1 MNFIKEHKIAIIVIS
16 VCLILI
22 ILAGLSI
29 SKMMFPS
36 SAEDING
43 DRLVNAVAVEPEK
56 ITQIL
61 TELKGKSSVIDV
73 TYNKNIRILKF
84 LISFKPDTKLEDA
97 KKLTSIITS
106 NLTNDILNYYD
117 IEVFLEADNSEFPAI
132 GQCFKGEK
140 TFYFNGDGGL
150 EDEK

>member
-1 MNFIKEHKIAIIVIS
+1 MNFIKEHKIAIIVIT

-43 DRLVNAVAVEPEK
+43 DRLINAVTINQEDIDKV
-56 ITQIL
+56 L
-61 TELKGKSSVIDV
+61 TKLKDKSSVVDA
-73 TYNKNIRILKF
+73 TYNKNVRILKF
-84 LISFKPDTKLEDA
+84 FISFKSDTKLEDA
-97 KKLTSIITS
+97 KKITSIITS

-150 EDEK
+150 EDEQ

>member
-56 ITQIL
+56 INQIL

-140 TFYFNGDGGL
+140 TFYFNGDGEL

>member
-56 ITQIL
+56 INQIL
-61 TELKGKSSVIDV
+61 
-73 TYNKNIRILKF
+73 Y
-84 LISFKPDTKLEDA
+84 LI
-97 KKLTSIITS
+97 
-106 NLTNDILNYYD
+106 
-117 IEVFLEADNSEFPAI
+117 
-132 GQCFKGEK
+132 
-140 TFYFNGDGGL
+140 
-150 EDEK
+150 

>member
-56 ITQIL
+56 INQIL
-61 TELKGKSSVIDV
+61 TELKGKSSVIDA
-73 TYNKNIRILKF
+73 TYNKNVRILKF
-84 LISFKPDTKLEDA
+84 FISFKSDTKLEDA

-117 IEVFLEADNSEFPAI
+117 IEVFLEADNNEFPAI
-132 GQCFKGEK
+132 GQCFKGKK

-150 EDEK
+150 EDEQ

>member
-56 ITQIL
+56 INQIL

-97 KKLTSIITS
+97 KKLTSIIIS

>member
-1 MNFIKEHKIAIIVIS
+1 MNFIKEHKIAIIVIT

-43 DRLVNAVAVEPEK
+43 DRLINAPLINQEDIDKV
-56 ITQIL
+56 L
-61 TELKGKSSVIDV
+61 TKLKDKSSVVDA
-73 TYNKNIRILKF
+73 TYNKNVRILKF
-84 LISFKPDTKLEDA
+84 FISFKSDTKLEDA
-97 KKLTSIITS
+97 KKITSIITS

-150 EDEK
+150 EDEQ

>member
-56 ITQIL
+56 INQIL
-61 TELKGKSSVIDV
+61 TELKGKSSVIDA
-73 TYNKNIRILKF
+73 TYNKNVRILKF
-84 LISFKPDTKLEDA
+84 FISFKSDTKLEDA
-97 KKLTSIITS
+97 KKLTSIIAS

-150 EDEK
+150 EDEQ

>member
-1 MNFIKEHKIAIIVIS
+1 MNFIKKHKIAIIVITI
-16 VCLILI
+16 CLILI

-43 DRLVNAVAVEPEK
+43 DRLINAPLINQEDIDKV
-56 ITQIL
+56 L
-61 TELKGKSSVIDV
+61 TELKGKSSVVDA
-73 TYNKNIRILKF
+73 TYNKNVRILKF
-84 LISFKPDTKLEDA
+84 FISFKSNTKLEDA
-97 KKLTSIITS
+97 KKITSIITS

-150 EDEK
+150 EDEQ

>member
-56 ITQIL
+56 INQIL

-84 LISFKPDTKLEDA
+84 LISFKPDTKLEHA

-106 NLTNDILNYYD
+106 NLTNPFYLQLRQRGVYIL
-117 IEVFLEADNSEFPAI
+117 
-132 GQCFKGEK
+132 
-140 TFYFNGDGGL
+140 
-150 EDEK
+150 

>member
-1 MNFIKEHKIAIIVIS
+1 MNFIKEQKIAIIVIS

-56 ITQIL
+56 INQIL